1 MTRIYFK
8 FALKDFLMDWLFI
21 TFVGDQSNYYH
32 SVINMHPQADICA
45 AITTGHNYIFASS

>member
-21 TFVGDQSNYYH
+21 TFVGDQSNNYH
-32 SVINMHPQADICA
+32 GVINMHPQADICA
-45 AITTGHNYIFASS
+45 AITTDHNYIFASS